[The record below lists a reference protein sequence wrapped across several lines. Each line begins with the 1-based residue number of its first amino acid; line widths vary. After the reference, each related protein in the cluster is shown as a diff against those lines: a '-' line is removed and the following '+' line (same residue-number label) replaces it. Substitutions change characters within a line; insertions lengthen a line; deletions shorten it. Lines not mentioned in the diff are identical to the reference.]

1 MTAATH
7 CNFFFDVTQKLHVQ
21 LLNWGNAINQIEC
34 STKLFPR
41 KNAFLLHIAETVFL
55 KRQLC
60 SPHFVVSC
68 LPGIGNALSRVLIF
82 YDHQLIVRSLLDPWV
97 SSSGTRGYRQMMGAE
112 SYYLSQAHFLIRD
125 YLQPMSKV
133 RLDLQ
138 SGNDC

>member
-1 MTAATH
+1 VFNQVVSKEKRLLVAHRRDRFPKAAIVLSSL
-7 CNFFFDVTQKLHVQ
+7 C
-21 LLNWGNAINQIEC
+21 G
-34 STKLFPR
+34 
-41 KNAFLLHIAETVFL
+41 FLLAGYW
-55 KRQLC
+55 QC
-60 SPHFVVSC
+60 AQ
-68 LPGIGNALSRVLIF
+68 PGTEF

-112 SYYLSQAHFLIRD
+112 SYYLPQAHFLIRD